1 MGKRKYALNN
11 PLTPG
16 LTVKQY
22 CEAKMNMLRDEMGIR
37 LKPKH
42 EQHFRTLTTEIQIDN
57 YARTIIFDAWD

>member
-16 LTVKQY
+16 LTVDQY
-22 CEAKMNMLRDEMGIR
+22 REAKMNMLRKEMGIM
-37 LKPKH
+37 LKPEH

-57 YARTIIFDAWD
+57 YARKIIFDAWG